1 MSEKKGHRPFGKNT
15 FFIRTAGGGTFQGTC
30 DTATRPATCPL
41 DAADDLMLDRRLHY
55 RRRL

>member
-1 MSEKKGHRPFGKNT
+1 MSEKKSYRPFGKNT
-15 FFIRTAGGGTFQGTC
+15 FFYTAGGGTFQGTC
-30 DTATRPATCPL
+30 DTATRPGDIPL

>member
-30 DTATRPATCPL
+30 DTATPPGDMPAG
-41 DAADDLMLDRRLHY
+41 RR
-55 RRRL
+55 